1 MAMQDKLDGVTT
13 FVQVVESGGFAP
25 AAERLGLTRSAVG
38 KAIARLEA
46 RLGVR
51 LLQRNTRSQVLT
63 TEGQAYY
70 ERCVRALTELDAAE
84 ADLDN
89 GRVEPCGRL
98 RVSVPEAFGHLCVA
112 PILLELTRLYPQLHI
127 DLSFSDR
134 YVDLI
139 EEGFDLAVRIG
150 KLHDSGTLAARH
162 LGTQH
167 VSIGASPGY
176 LSQHGIPGSLEELD
190 GHTGIAPSRT
200 DVPAPWDT
208 QPAGGHARRLAM
220 RSQISMDDVQAIAA
234 AAVKGYGL
242 AWLPGWL
249 LARYVER
256 GELVPVLE
264 GYRVRSQEIHA
275 VWPQVRHLRCK
286 TRVAIDALVAHI
298 PAMMNPGNLPVR

>member
-1 MAMQDKLDGVTT
+1 MQDKLDGVAT
-13 FVQVVESGGFAP
+13 FVQVVEAGGFAP
-25 AAERLGLTRSAVG
+25 AAERLGMTRSAVG

-51 LLQRNTRSQVLT
+51 LLQRNTRHQVLT
-63 TEGQAYY
+63 AEGQGYY

-89 GRVEPCGRL
+89 GRVEPTGRL

-112 PILLELTRLYPQLHI
+112 PILLGLTRRYPQLHI

-150 KLHDSGTLAARH
+150 TLHDSGTLAARH

-167 VSIGASPGY
+167 VSIGASPAY
-176 LSQHGIPGSLEELD
+176 LSQHGIPGSLEALD
-190 GHTGIAPSRT
+190 GHTGITRSHSGVIT
-200 DVPAPWDT
+200 PWDA
-208 QPAGGHARRLAM
+208 QAAGDDAQRLGVRA
-220 RSQISMDDVQAIAA
+220 QISMDDVQAVAA
-234 AAVKGYGL
+234 AAVDGYGL
-242 AWLPGWL
+242 AWLPSWL
-249 LARYVER
+249 LARYVQR

-264 GYRVRSQEIHA
+264 SHRVRSQEIHA

-298 PAMMNPGNLPVR
+298 PASMNPRAVDDPV